1 MKLSVT
7 IENLKA
13 HVLAFI
19 QAEGIELEGGAHKCI
34 AKFAAFVEGKQA
46 EQDAIDL
53 LVSKG
58 YTVNVPKVVL
68 PCPVINAV
76 AVSD

>member
-1 MKLSVT
+1 MSALSVS

-19 QAEGIELEGGAHKCI
+19 QAEGIELEGGAHKCL

-53 LVSKG
+53 LTSHG
-58 YTVNVPKVVL
+58 YTINQPLVIL
-68 PCPVINAV
+68 PAPAQ
-76 AVSD
+76 

>member
-1 MKLSVT
+1 VTFAVT

-13 HVLAFI
+13 HVVAFI
-19 QAEGIELEGGAHKCI
+19 QAEGIELEGGAHKCL

-53 LVSKG
+53 LTARG
-58 YTVNVPKVVL
+58 YTINPPLVIL
-68 PCPVINAV
+68 PAPPALP
-76 AVSD
+76 

>member
-1 MKLSVT
+1 MTSLSVT
-7 IENLKA
+7 IENLKT

-58 YTVNVPKVVL
+58 YTINQPLVIL
-68 PCPVINAV
+68 PAPTDTA
-76 AVSD
+76 AQS

>member
-1 MKLSVT
+1 MSALSVS

-19 QAEGIELEGGAHKCI
+19 QAEGIELEGGAHKCL

-53 LVSKG
+53 LTAHG
-58 YTVNVPKVVL
+58 YTIIQPLVIL
-68 PCPVINAV
+68 PAPPAQ
-76 AVSD
+76 

>member
-1 MKLSVT
+1 MSALSVS

-19 QAEGIELEGGAHKCI
+19 QAEGIELEGGAHKCL

-53 LVSKG
+53 LTARG
-58 YTVNVPKVVL
+58 YTISQQPVKL
-68 PCPVINAV
+68 PAPPAQ
-76 AVSD
+76 

>member
-1 MKLSVT
+1 MSALSVS

-19 QAEGIELEGGAHKCI
+19 QAEGIELEGGAHKCL

-53 LVSKG
+53 LTKLG
-58 YTVNVPKVVL
+58 YTINQPL
-68 PCPVINAV
+68 PPVQ
-76 AVSD
+76 

>member
-1 MKLSVT
+1 VTFSVT

-53 LVSKG
+53 LTARG
-58 YTVNVPKVVL
+58 YTINQPLVIL
-68 PCPVINAV
+68 PTPPALP
-76 AVSD
+76 

>member
-1 MKLSVT
+1 MSALSVS

-19 QAEGIELEGGAHKCI
+19 QAEGIELEGGAHKCL

-53 LVSKG
+53 LTARG
-58 YTVNVPKVVL
+58 YTINKPLVIL
-68 PCPVINAV
+68 PAPPAQ
-76 AVSD
+76 

>member
-1 MKLSVT
+1 MSALSVS

-19 QAEGIELEGGAHKCI
+19 QAEGIELEGGAHKCL

-53 LVSKG
+53 LVAKG
-58 YTVNVPKVVL
+58 YT
-68 PCPVINAV
+68 INKPLVTLSAPP
-76 AVSD
+76 AQ

>member
-1 MKLSVT
+1 MSALSVS

-19 QAEGIELEGGAHKCI
+19 QAEGIELEGGAHKCL

-53 LVSKG
+53 LTAHG
-58 YTVNVPKVVL
+58 YTINQPLVIL
-68 PCPVINAV
+68 PAPPALP
-76 AVSD
+76 